1 MPPFTGGG
9 FFLVCRCLFF
19 DNGYANFYKKFDSCA
34 VRLRN
39 TVLGHSSIAVMY
51 RGCPVGG
58 FRKTR
63 IILKFGKLPF
73 TSHGKI

>member
-9 FFLVCRCLFF
+9 FFLFYRCLFF
-19 DNGYANFYKKFDSCA
+19 DNGYADFYKKFDSCA

-39 TVLGHSSIAVMY
+39 TVLGLSSVAVVYGGMP
-51 RGCPVGG
+51 GGG

-63 IILKFGKLPF
+63 RILKFGKLPF
-73 TSHGKI
+73 TSHVKI